1 MGWVRDPWILSSK
14 LSPCATGAMGNLGP
28 YNIPQAHFVIIAMD
42 NPTLIICGWAHA
54 VPRLGARPAA
64 HVLGCLGSTPWEEK
78 PLTTQRCR
86 ETKKT
91 KCENSENMWNCERK
105 TFKSNCALTSPSVQ
119 SVWQSDAISPKP
131 WKDENVAVR
140 LASMEAVRDRDNL
153 GTPVFFI
160 ESESWSSTSYARI
173 SLLVAE
179 ERHWHSGI
187 PDGLH

>member
-1 MGWVRDPWILSSK
+1 MDSVVEQTQSLCYGGYGESWTLQHSSGT
-14 LSPCATGAMGNLGP
+14 LREYRNGQPNMAQHWSSAAELMQFHAWEHGP
-28 YNIPQAHFVIIAMD
+28 L
-42 NPTLIICGWAHA
+42 PTFWAVWA
-54 VPRLGARPAA
+54 QRL
-64 HVLGCLGSTPWEEK
+64 EKKK

-105 TFKSNCALTSPSVQ
+105 TFKSNCALTLPSVQ

-140 LASMEAVRDRDNL
+140 LASMEAVRERDRDNL

>member
-1 MGWVRDPWILSSK
+1 M
-14 LSPCATGAMGNLGP
+14 
-28 YNIPQAHFVIIAMD
+28 
-42 NPTLIICGWAHA
+42 
-54 VPRLGARPAA
+54 
-64 HVLGCLGSTPWEEK
+64 
-78 PLTTQRCR
+78 
-86 ETKKT
+86 
-91 KCENSENMWNCERK
+91 
-105 TFKSNCALTSPSVQ
+105 Q

-140 LASMEAVRDRDNL
+140 LASMEAVRERDRDNL